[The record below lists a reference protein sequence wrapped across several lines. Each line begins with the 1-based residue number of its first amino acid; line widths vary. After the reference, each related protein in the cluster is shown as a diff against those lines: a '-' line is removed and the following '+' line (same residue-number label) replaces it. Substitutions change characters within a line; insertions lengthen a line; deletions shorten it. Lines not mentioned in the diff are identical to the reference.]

1 MIRDIMSV
9 SAPYRRA
16 KENQKTDVLAHAD
29 AARSST
35 PSMDGILFPY
45 C

>member
-1 MIRDIMSV
+1 MMRDIMSV
-9 SAPYRRA
+9 SAPYHRA
-16 KENQKTDVLAHAD
+16 RGDQKMDVLAHAD

-35 PSMDGILFPY
+35 PSMNGILFPY